1 MGTGV
6 CDTGVFTA
14 QGTVHFQGLIHSGSW
29 VHHKGTV
36 LGGPCISSLAA
47 DMRCPVCQEDLGS
60 DCPLSLLDTVYA
72 VNFLPLTWSLWALRA
87 CHSELAVAEQEKK
100 SWWVTKAIRKHR
112 SVLVFQSQVSGSED
126 NFLSLH
132 PK

>member
-1 MGTGV
+1 MHG
-6 CDTGVFTA
+6 
-14 QGTVHFQGLIHSGSW
+14 QNQL
-29 VHHKGTV
+29 
-36 LGGPCISSLAA
+36 
-47 DMRCPVCQEDLGS
+47 DLGS

-100 SWWVTKAIRKHR
+100 SWWVTKAIHKHR

-132 PK
+132 PKIKGHFGNLIE

>member
-1 MGTGV
+1 MR
-6 CDTGVFTA
+6 F
-14 QGTVHFQGLIHSGSW
+14 HIKKKKFYFPIFQIRRFGSAEPTSMP
-29 VHHKGTV
+29 GQNQ
-36 LGGPCISSLAA
+36 L
-47 DMRCPVCQEDLGS
+47 DLGS
-60 DCPLSLLDTVYA
+60 DCPLSLLATVYA
-72 VNFLPLTWSLWALRA
+72 VNFLLLTWSLWALRA

-112 SVLVFQSQVSGSED
+112 SILVFQSQVSGSED